1 MSRDG
6 ASIQARETMPNRGGS
21 SRIGS
26 EDEMDSPHDARRLLD
41 RTKDF
46 LSSLG
51 RGLGRILQVSRLRV
65 EMAALR
71 RSLDRVTR
79 DVGRK
84 ALESLRKSGT
94 MSAADVAALLRRADD
109 LDDQLAAKGRRI
121 ADLEREDAASG
132 DTRVEAARPPQA

>member
-1 MSRDG
+1 
-6 ASIQARETMPNRGGS
+6 
-21 SRIGS
+21 
-26 EDEMDSPHDARRLLD
+26 MDSPHDARRLLD